1 MRTFWKWAVAL
12 AVPAVWV
19 AAAWSQEQYPP
30 EGTTVKLL
38 LLRQK
43 SVQKELGVSADVAKK
58 ITEFTEHQSEAFG
71 KAVGLAEGE
80 RKKAI
85 AHLAEENKKF
95 LADTLNAKQSTRLEQ
110 LYLQFTAPYQ
120 LTRPE
125 VAKALKLTEDQQ
137 QKLKDLHADYRKVL
151 GDILFG
157 TDTQGRAQK
166 YAMLREKTREKIHSI
181 LTDKQ
186 LEQAKETVG
195 PPFTGELVF
204 EDNEL
209 VKKKR

>member
-1 MRTFWKWAVAL
+1 MRTFWKWAVVL
-12 AVPAVWV
+12 VVPAVWV

-95 LADTLNAKQSTRLEQ
+95 LADTLNARQGTRLDQ

-125 VAKALKLTEDQQ
+125 VAKALNLSEDQQ
-137 QKLKDLHADYRKVL
+137 QKFKDLHTEYRTQLRDV
-151 GDILFG
+151 LFG
-157 TDTQGRAQK
+157 KDTEGRAEK
-166 YAMLREKTREKIHSI
+166 YAKLREKTSTKILSI
-181 LTDKQ
+181 LTERQ
-186 LEQAKETVG
+186 QAQARERAG
-195 PPFTGELVF
+195 PPFTGEIVF
-204 EDNEL
+204 EQNVL
-209 VKKKR
+209 LKKK

>member
-1 MRTFWKWAVAL
+1 MRTLWKWAVVL
-12 AVPAVWV
+12 AIPAIWV
-19 AAAWSQEQYPP
+19 APAWPQEQHHP

-43 SVQKELGVSADVAKK
+43 PVQKELDISADVAKK
-58 ITEFTEHQSEAFG
+58 IMEFTNHQADGAEQAIALPEAQ
-71 KAVGLAEGE
+71 
-80 RKKAI
+80 RKKAFEQ
-85 AHLAEENKKF
+85 LEEQNKKF
-95 LADTLNAKQSTRLEQ
+95 LADALNAKQSTRLEQ

-125 VAKALKLTEDQQ
+125 VAKALNLTADQQ
-137 QKLKDLHADYRKVL
+137 QKFKDLHADYRKVL

-186 LEQAKETVG
+186 QAQARERAG
-195 PPFTGELVF
+195 PPFTGEIVF
-204 EDNEL
+204 EQNVLLE
-209 VKKKR
+209 KK

>member
-1 MRTFWKWAVAL
+1 MRTFWKWAVVL
-12 AVPAVWV
+12 AVPAICV
-19 AAAWSQEQYPP
+19 AAASSQELALP

-43 SVQKELGVSADVAKK
+43 SVQKELAISADVAKK

-95 LADTLNAKQSTRLEQ
+95 LADTLNARQGTRLDQ

-125 VAKALKLTEDQQ
+125 VAKALNLTEDQQ
-137 QKLKDLHADYRKVL
+137 KKFKDLHTEYRTQL
-151 GDILFG
+151 RDILFG
-157 TDTQGRAQK
+157 KDTEGRAEK
-166 YAMLREKTREKIHSI
+166 YAKLRETTSTKILSI
-181 LTDKQ
+181 LTEKQ
-186 LEQAKETVG
+186 QAQAREAVG
-195 PPFTGELVF
+195 APFMGEIVF
-204 EDNEL
+204 EENEL
-209 VKKKR
+209 LKKK

>member
-95 LADTLNAKQSTRLEQ
+95 LADTLNARQGTRLDQ

-125 VAKALKLTEDQQ
+125 VAKALNLTEDQQ
-137 QKLKDLHADYRKVL
+137 KKFKDLHTEYRTQL
-151 GDILFG
+151 RDILFG
-157 TDTQGRAQK
+157 KDTEGRAEK
-166 YAMLREKTREKIHSI
+166 YAKLREKTSTKILSI
-181 LTDKQ
+181 LTERQ
-186 LEQAKETVG
+186 QAQARERAG
-195 PPFTGELVF
+195 PPFRGEIVF
-204 EDNEL
+204 EQNVL
-209 VKKKR
+209 LKKK

>member
-38 LLRQK
+38 LLRQR

-95 LADTLNAKQSTRLEQ
+95 LADTLNARQGTRLDQ

-125 VAKALKLTEDQQ
+125 AAKALNLTEDQQ
-137 QKLKDLHADYRKVL
+137 KKFKDLHTEYRTQL
-151 GDILFG
+151 RDILFG
-157 TDTQGRAQK
+157 KDTEGRAEK
-166 YAMLREKTREKIHSI
+166 YAKLREKTSTKILSI
-181 LTDKQ
+181 LTERQ
-186 LEQAKETVG
+186 QAQARERAG
-195 PPFTGELVF
+195 PPFRGEIVF
-204 EDNEL
+204 EENVL
-209 VKKKR
+209 LKKK

>member
-38 LLRQK
+38 LLRQR

-95 LADTLNAKQSTRLEQ
+95 LADTLNARQGTRLDQ

-125 VAKALKLTEDQQ
+125 VAKALNLTEDQQ
-137 QKLKDLHADYRKVL
+137 KKFKDLHTEYRTQL
-151 GDILFG
+151 RDILFG
-157 TDTQGRAQK
+157 KDTEGRAEK
-166 YAMLREKTREKIHSI
+166 YAKLREKTSTKILSI
-181 LTDKQ
+181 LTERQ
-186 LEQAKETVG
+186 QTQARERAG
-195 PPFTGELVF
+195 PPFTGEIVF
-204 EDNEL
+204 EQNVLLE
-209 VKKKR
+209 KK

>member
-1 MRTFWKWAVAL
+1 MRTFWKWAVVL

-38 LLRQK
+38 LLRQR

-95 LADTLNAKQSTRLEQ
+95 LADTLNARQGTRLDQ

-125 VAKALKLTEDQQ
+125 VAKALNLTEDQQ
-137 QKLKDLHADYRKVL
+137 KKFKDLHTEYRTQL
-151 GDILFG
+151 RDILFG
-157 TDTQGRAQK
+157 KDTEGRAEK
-166 YAMLREKTREKIHSI
+166 YAKLREQTSTKILSI
-181 LTDKQ
+181 LTERQ
-186 LEQAKETVG
+186 QAQARERAG
-195 PPFTGELVF
+195 PPFRGEIVF
-204 EDNEL
+204 EQNVLLE
-209 VKKKR
+209 KK

>member
-95 LADTLNAKQSTRLEQ
+95 LADTLNARQGTRLDQ

-125 VAKALKLTEDQQ
+125 VAKALNLTEDQQ
-137 QKLKDLHADYRKVL
+137 KQFKDLHTEYRTQL
-151 GDILFG
+151 RDILFG
-157 TDTQGRAQK
+157 KDTEGRAEK
-166 YAMLREKTREKIHSI
+166 YAKLREQTSTKILSI
-181 LTDKQ
+181 LTERQ
-186 LEQAKETVG
+186 QAQARERAG
-195 PPFTGELVF
+195 PPFRGEIVF
-204 EDNEL
+204 EQNVLLE
-209 VKKKR
+209 KK